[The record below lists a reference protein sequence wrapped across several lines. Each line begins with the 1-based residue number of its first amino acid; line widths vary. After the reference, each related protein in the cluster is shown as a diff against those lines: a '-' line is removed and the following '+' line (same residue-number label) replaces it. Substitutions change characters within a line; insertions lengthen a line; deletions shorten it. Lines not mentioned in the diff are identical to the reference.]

1 MSRWLRIAR
10 AEAVR
15 DFSTALRYPLEL
27 LSGVVIMY
35 VFFIGIVTGGRAIA
49 GAQAVGAK
57 SLEQMVIAFCMWFL
71 ALMALNAMS
80 VDLEGEARQGTLEQ
94 IFLNAPSFLGLVWIR
109 GYVHV
114 LLGGMA
120 VVVLAILIQLTTGKW
135 MHFAPADAGMALLA
149 LLLTV
154 TELLGFGLILGG
166 LTLVFKRLGQVSA
179 ILQFA
184 LFFIVVK
191 DLSQLS
197 PTLRTL
203 VVHAPLAA
211 GVNVVKLLNN
221 GDTAGAMAAYIP
233 LVIDAVLY
241 AAIGSVFFLWCQREA
256 LKRGSLSHY

>member
-35 VFFIGIVTGGRAIA
+35 VFFIGIVTGGSAIA
-49 GAQAVGAK
+49 GVKALGAQ

-94 IFLNAPSFLGLVWIR
+94 IFLNAPSFLGLVWVR

-120 VVVLAILIQLTTGKW
+120 VAVLAVLIQLTTGRW
-135 MHFAPADAGMALLA
+135 LHFAPAEAGLALLA
-149 LLLTV
+149 LLLTI
-154 TELLGFGLILGG
+154 TDLLGFGLVLGG

-191 DLSQLS
+191 DLSTLS
-197 PTLRTL
+197 PAMRALIL
-203 VVHAPLAA
+203 HAPLAA
-211 GVNVVKLLNN
+211 GVNVVKLLNSSE
-221 GDTAGAMAAYIP
+221 TSAATGAFVP

-241 AAIGSVFFLWCQREA
+241 AVIGSLFFLWCQREA